1 MPSDYGHEL
10 TDKEIGELETRI
22 REIYKQ
28 ARDELQ
34 NTVDA
39 YFESFWERDS
49 EMRKRLDAG
58 EITANDYQQWRL
70 AQIGRGERFEALRD
84 AVAERYTYANEVAV
98 SYINDKT
105 PGIYSLNHNYMAYT
119 IEQVAGDI
127 GFTLLDEQTVRRLI
141 SEAPD
146 LMPHYPALRAIE
158 RGIDLA
164 WGKKQITAAVTS
176 GILQGN
182 GLKQVADDLQKRIQ
196 TMERDSALRSARTAL
211 TGAECA
217 GRQDSLSAAKKR
229 GISVKKEWLACAD
242 SRTRHAHAVLDG
254 QKADVDKP
262 FKVDGQ
268 EIMYPGDPH
277 AKGELVY
284 NCRCTL
290 VGDLQGVREEEP
302 AMRRVR
308 NPETGENELVQ
319 DMTYAEWEK
328 WKKSKTNSV
337 ESDIIKQRK
346 EKSSVY
352 YRFDSGEAV
361 NDFFYFD
368 GEERGLLAKKQS
380 QHRQWMEGLTQD
392 EKNKIYD
399 YTASGYGDINDY
411 LRRRGMWKEINEDK
425 IKDAT
430 QYLDSAIS
438 KYRLKDN
445 ITVQRGVMEDVLDDM
460 ISQYGDDIEK
470 LVGKVFHDNGYL
482 STTAL
487 HGNPVATTK
496 PVIFEIDVPAGIGR
510 GAYVNELSGFTDA
523 EYEFLLRRG
532 ADYIIT
538 DVTEEL
544 DAGKIIIKM
553 VMNDD

>member
-10 TDKEIGELETRI
+10 TDREVAALEARI
-22 REIYKQ
+22 REIYIQ

-34 NTVDA
+34 STVDA

-49 EMRKRLDAG
+49 EMRRRLDAG
-58 EITANDYQQWRL
+58 EITANDYRQWRL

-84 AVAERYTYANEVAV
+84 TVAERYTYANEVAV

-119 IEQVAGDI
+119 IEQVAGDV

-141 SEAPD
+141 LEAPD
-146 LMPHYPALRAIE
+146 LMPHYPALRAVQ

-196 TMERDSALRSARTAL
+196 TMERDSALRAARTAL

-302 AMRRVR
+302 TMRRVR
-308 NPETGENELVQ
+308 NPETGENERIS

-328 WKKSKTNSV
+328 WKKSKTNQSNR
-337 ESDIIKQRK
+337 DILTSIELK
-346 EKSSVY
+346 EIPITDDAIDSIQLIQPNGWNKRTAEKLQQECKDILRAVKDKPLGTEAGCVY
-352 YRFDSGEAV
+352 DTDMHRLINIRIGKPGANRV
-361 NDFFYFD
+361 NLPSCNSPYITMHTHPD
-368 GEERGLLAKKQS
+368 GE
-380 QHRQWMEGLTQD
+380 
-392 EKNKIYD
+392 IF
-399 YTASGYGDINDY
+399 SG
-411 LRRRGMWKEINEDK
+411 
-425 IKDAT
+425 T
-430 QYLDSAIS
+430 
-438 KYRLKDN
+438 
-445 ITVQRGVMEDVLDDM
+445 
-460 ISQYGDDIEK
+460 DIENF
-470 LVGKVFHDNGYL
+470 LWSATAETMIVTTNDGKVFCFHKMETYDG
-482 STTAL
+482 
-487 HGNPVATTK
+487 
-496 PVIFEIDVPAGIGR
+496 FEVMRLWERHNRELIKHIANNDVE
-510 GAYVNELSGFTDA
+510 AYITQVRKFLREA
-523 EYEFLLRRG
+523 EQYGTQF
-532 ADYIIT
+532 IQ
-538 DVTEEL
+538 
-544 DAGKIIIKM
+544 K
-553 VMNDD
+553 

>member
-10 TDKEIGELETRI
+10 TDKEIGELEARI

-182 GLKQVADDLQKRIQ
+182 SLKRVADDLQKRIQ

-229 GISVKKEWLACAD
+229 GISVKKEWLAVAD

-254 QKADVDKP
+254 QKADVDKT

-308 NPETGENELVQ
+308 NPETGENERIS

-328 WKKSKTNSV
+328 RKKSKTNSV
-337 ESDIIKQRK
+337 ESARKNDIIRGAKGKHGHTSDGKTEIKEYGYIPKDRQPQFINDFIKQYANSDTEHMLIIDKDGRGYYVTSHLPDEIK
-346 EKSSVY
+346 GEAFADKMAGSYNIHTHPPGQTQFSFSTDADIPAFFADGSAVMEAVDY
-352 YRFDSGEAV
+352 KYRYRF
-361 NDFFYFD
+361 
-368 GEERGLLAKKQS
+368 ER
-380 QHRQWMEGLTQD
+380 
-392 EKNKIYD
+392 
-399 YTASGYGDINDY
+399 
-411 LRRRGMWKEINEDK
+411 
-425 IKDAT
+425 
-430 QYLDSAIS
+430 
-438 KYRLKDN
+438 
-445 ITVQRGVMEDVLDDM
+445 
-460 ISQYGDDIEK
+460 
-470 LVGKVFHDNGYL
+470 
-482 STTAL
+482 
-487 HGNPVATTK
+487 P
-496 PVIFEIDVPAGIGR
+496 
-510 GAYVNELSGFTDA
+510 
-523 EYEFLLRRG
+523 
-532 ADYIIT
+532 
-538 DVTEEL
+538 DVTFDEWDAVRAEVQNNLESYYDEYGVDFDNYEEMREHM
-544 DAGKIIIKM
+544 IIAITCKKLGLK
-553 VMNDD
+553 VYTRWKL

>member
-10 TDKEIGELETRI
+10 TDKEIGELEARI

-58 EITANDYQQWRL
+58 EITENDYQQWRL

-84 AVAERYTYANEVAV
+84 TVAERYTYANEVAV

-217 GRQDSLSAAKKR
+217 GRQDSLSVAKKR
-229 GISVKKEWLACAD
+229 GISVKKEWLSVAD

-290 VGDLQGVREEEP
+290 VGDLQGVREKDP
-302 AMRRVR
+302 AMRRAR

-319 DMTYAEWEK
+319 DMTYAEWEASK
-328 WKKSKTNSV
+328 RAEQILRKAKDTYGTGLTMSAADGILNENDIYALYQYKSSGVAYSLNSMLRGEAPLTARYREIARNVDIALTKLPQYEGIVYRSLRSAEMVDVEAFWKK
-337 ESDIIKQRK
+337 
-346 EKSSVY
+346 
-352 YRFDSGEAV
+352 
-361 NDFFYFD
+361 
-368 GEERGLLAKKQS
+368 
-380 QHRQWMEGLTQD
+380 
-392 EKNKIYD
+392 
-399 YTASGYGDINDY
+399 YTPG
-411 LRRRGMWKEINEDK
+411 
-425 IKDAT
+425 
-430 QYLDSAIS
+430 SAIIETSFISTSTEVYDETMDIQMIIRS
-438 KYRLKDN
+438 K
-445 ITVQRGVMEDVLDDM
+445 RGRDM
-460 ISQYGDDIEK
+460 RKY
-470 LVGKVFHDNGYL
+470 
-482 STTAL
+482 
-487 HGNPVATTK
+487 
-496 PVIFEIDVPAGIGR
+496 
-510 GAYVNELSGFTDA
+510 NELEQEILFP
-523 EYEFLLRRG
+523 RG
-532 ADYIIT
+532 TMFRVIKREGNT
-538 DVTEEL
+538 LWLEE
-544 DAGKIIIKM
+544 I
-553 VMNDD
+553 